1 MLVGISFRTLPHK
14 SPPVV
19 VVVMVVVVVGVVV
32 LVFIFI
38 VFVVVV
44 VVVVS
49 TLVVVSL
56 VVLLVVIVVVV
67 FAMASSSISM
77 THGSEMTSRLHIAN
91 ALVFGNLND
100 RMKWMVVSGFIV
112 TQHKKSVKDIDL
124 QLHLI

>member
-44 VVVVS
+44 FVVVF
-49 TLVVVSL
+49 TLVVVSFVVSL
-56 VVLLVVIVVVV
+56 VAIVVVAFV
-67 FAMASSSISM
+67 MTSSSFLM

-91 ALVFGNLND
+91 ALVFGNLLD
-100 RMKWMVVSGFIV
+100 RMKWMGVSGFTVISLLV
-112 TQHKKSVKDIDL
+112 KRKSL
-124 QLHLI
+124 

>member
-44 VVVVS
+44 FVVVVS
-49 TLVVVSL
+49 FVVSL
-56 VVLLVVIVVVV
+56 VAIVVVAFV
-67 FAMASSSISM
+67 MTSSSFSM

-91 ALVFGNLND
+91 ALVFGNLLD
-100 RMKWMVVSGFIV
+100 RMKWMGVSGFTVISLLV
-112 TQHKKSVKDIDL
+112 KRKSL
-124 QLHLI
+124 